1 MKRAINEKKFK
12 DMNILKILRPHQ
24 WVKNTFIF
32 IPLFFGGSLFDM
44 ADWTSSLVAFVA
56 FSFAASAIYSIND
69 IVDVEAD
76 KKHPKKCKRPIA
88 AGLVSKRQASL
99 LAIILAIAALAL
111 PFLLNNWMLSVVI
124 ALYLAMN
131 LCYCIRL
138 KHYAI
143 IDVCLVALGFVM
155 RIVAGG
161 VATDIV
167 LSRWIVMMTFLLT
180 LFLSFA
186 KRRDDVLIMN
196 ETGMAPRKNTSRY
209 NLTFINQA
217 ITITGGVML
226 VCYIMYTVSPEVIER
241 FNSPNL
247 YMTSFFVILGLLRY
261 IQLTVVDERSGEPTR
276 LVLSDR
282 LIQLIIAGWIIS
294 FAIIIYT

>member
-1 MKRAINEKKFK
+1 MKKFK
-12 DMNILKILRPHQ
+12 DMNILKILRLHQ

-76 KKHPKKCKRPIA
+76 KKHPKNCKRPIA

-143 IDVCLVALGFVM
+143 IDVCIVALGFVM

>member
-1 MKRAINEKKFK
+1 MKKFK

-44 ADWTSSLVAFVA
+44 ADWTSSLVVFVA

-143 IDVCLVALGFVM
+143 IYVCLVALGFVM

-226 VCYIMYTVSPEVIER
+226 VCYIMYTVSPEVKER

>member
-1 MKRAINEKKFK
+1 
-12 DMNILKILRPHQ
+12 MNILKILRPHQ

-99 LAIILAIAALAL
+99 LAIILAIAALVL
-111 PFLLNNWMLSVVI
+111 PFLLNNWMQSVVI

-143 IDVCLVALGFVM
+143 IDVCIVAMGFVM

>member
-1 MKRAINEKKFK
+1 
-12 DMNILKILRPHQ
+12 MNILKILRPHQ

-124 ALYLAMN
+124 ALYLTMN

-143 IDVCLVALGFVM
+143 IDVCIVAMGFVM

>member
-1 MKRAINEKKFK
+1 
-12 DMNILKILRPHQ
+12 MNILKILRPHQ

-124 ALYLAMN
+124 AVYLAMN

-143 IDVCLVALGFVM
+143 IDVCIVALGFVM

-294 FAIIIYT
+294 FAIIIYM

>member
-1 MKRAINEKKFK
+1 MKKFK

-32 IPLFFGGSLFDM
+32 IPLFFGGCLFDM
-44 ADWTSSLVAFVA
+44 AVWTSSLVAFVA

-143 IDVCLVALGFVM
+143 IDVCIVAMGFVM

>member
-1 MKRAINEKKFK
+1 
-12 DMNILKILRPHQ
+12 MNILKILRPHQ

-186 KRRDDVLIMN
+186 KRRDDVLIMS

>member
-1 MKRAINEKKFK
+1 
-12 DMNILKILRPHQ
+12 MNILKILRPHQ

-88 AGLVSKRQASL
+88 AGLVSKRQARL

-124 ALYLAMN
+124 AVYLAMN

-294 FAIIIYT
+294 FAIIIYM

>member
-1 MKRAINEKKFK
+1 MKKFK
-12 DMNILKILRPHQ
+12 DMNILKILRLHQ

-143 IDVCLVALGFVM
+143 IDVCIVAMGFVM

-196 ETGMAPRKNTSRY
+196 ETGLAPRKNTSRY
-209 NLTFINQA
+209 NLTFVNQA

>member
-1 MKRAINEKKFK
+1 
-12 DMNILKILRPHQ
+12 MNILKILRPHQ

-124 ALYLAMN
+124 AVYLAMN

-143 IDVCLVALGFVM
+143 IDVCIVAMGFVM

-209 NLTFINQA
+209 NLTFVNQA

>member
-1 MKRAINEKKFK
+1 
-12 DMNILKILRPHQ
+12 MNILKILRPHQ

-88 AGLVSKRQASL
+88 AGLVSKLQASL

-143 IDVCLVALGFVM
+143 IDVCIVALGFVM

>member
-1 MKRAINEKKFK
+1 
-12 DMNILKILRPHQ
+12 MNILKILRLHQ

-44 ADWTSSLVAFVA
+44 EDWTSSLVAFVA

-143 IDVCLVALGFVM
+143 IDVCIVAMGFVM

>member
-1 MKRAINEKKFK
+1 
-12 DMNILKILRPHQ
+12 MNILKILRPHQ

-56 FSFAASAIYSIND
+56 FSFAASAIYSINH

-124 ALYLAMN
+124 AVYLAMN

>member
-1 MKRAINEKKFK
+1 MKKFK
-12 DMNILKILRPHQ
+12 DMNILKILRLHQ

-124 ALYLAMN
+124 AVYLAMN

-143 IDVCLVALGFVM
+143 IDVCIVALGFVM

>member
-1 MKRAINEKKFK
+1 
-12 DMNILKILRPHQ
+12 MNILKILRPHQ

-69 IVDVEAD
+69 IVDVESD

-143 IDVCLVALGFVM
+143 IDVCIVALGFVM

>member
-1 MKRAINEKKFK
+1 
-12 DMNILKILRPHQ
+12 MNILKILRPHQ

-88 AGLVSKRQASL
+88 ADLVSKRQASL

-143 IDVCLVALGFVM
+143 IDVCLVAMGFVM

>member
-1 MKRAINEKKFK
+1 
-12 DMNILKILRPHQ
+12 MNILKILRPHQ

-76 KKHPKKCKRPIA
+76 KKHPKKCKRPIP

>member
-1 MKRAINEKKFK
+1 
-12 DMNILKILRPHQ
+12 MNILKILRPHQ

-124 ALYLAMN
+124 ALYMAMN

-143 IDVCLVALGFVM
+143 IDVCIVAMGFVM

>member
-1 MKRAINEKKFK
+1 
-12 DMNILKILRPHQ
+12 MNILKILRPHQ

-88 AGLVSKRQASL
+88 AGLVSKRQARL

-124 ALYLAMN
+124 AVYLAMN

-143 IDVCLVALGFVM
+143 IDVCIVALGFVM

-294 FAIIIYT
+294 FAIIIYM

>member
-1 MKRAINEKKFK
+1 
-12 DMNILKILRPHQ
+12 MNILKILRLHQ

-143 IDVCLVALGFVM
+143 IDVCIVALGFVM

>member
-1 MKRAINEKKFK
+1 
-12 DMNILKILRPHQ
+12 MNVLKILRPHQ

-217 ITITGGVML
+217 ITITGGVMV

>member
-1 MKRAINEKKFK
+1 MKKFK

-88 AGLVSKRQASL
+88 AGLVSKRQARL

-124 ALYLAMN
+124 AVYLAMN

-143 IDVCLVALGFVM
+143 IDVCIVALGFVM

>member
-1 MKRAINEKKFK
+1 
-12 DMNILKILRPHQ
+12 MNILKILRPHQ

-124 ALYLAMN
+124 AVYLAMN

-209 NLTFINQA
+209 NLTFVNQA

>member
-1 MKRAINEKKFK
+1 
-12 DMNILKILRPHQ
+12 MNILKILRPHQ

-44 ADWTSSLVAFVA
+44 EDWTSSLVAFVA

>member
-1 MKRAINEKKFK
+1 
-12 DMNILKILRPHQ
+12 MNILKILRPHQ

-88 AGLVSKRQASL
+88 AGLVSKRQARL

-124 ALYLAMN
+124 AVYLAMN

-143 IDVCLVALGFVM
+143 IDVCIVALGFVM

-209 NLTFINQA
+209 NLTFMNQA

-294 FAIIIYT
+294 FAIIIYM

>member
-1 MKRAINEKKFK
+1 
-12 DMNILKILRPHQ
+12 MNILKILRPHQ

-44 ADWTSSLVAFVA
+44 ADWTYSLVAFVA

>member
-1 MKRAINEKKFK
+1 
-12 DMNILKILRPHQ
+12 MNILKILRPHQ

-44 ADWTSSLVAFVA
+44 AAWTSSLVAFVA

-143 IDVCLVALGFVM
+143 IDVCIVAMGFVM

-196 ETGMAPRKNTSRY
+196 ETGLAPRKNTSRY
-209 NLTFINQA
+209 NLTFVNQA

>member
-1 MKRAINEKKFK
+1 MKKFK
-12 DMNILKILRPHQ
+12 DMNILKILRLHQ

-32 IPLFFGGSLFDM
+32 IPLFFGGCLFDM

-88 AGLVSKRQASL
+88 AGLVSKRQASF

>member
-1 MKRAINEKKFK
+1 
-12 DMNILKILRPHQ
+12 MNILKILRPHQ

-32 IPLFFGGSLFDM
+32 IPLFFGGCLFDM

-143 IDVCLVALGFVM
+143 IDVCIVAMGFVM